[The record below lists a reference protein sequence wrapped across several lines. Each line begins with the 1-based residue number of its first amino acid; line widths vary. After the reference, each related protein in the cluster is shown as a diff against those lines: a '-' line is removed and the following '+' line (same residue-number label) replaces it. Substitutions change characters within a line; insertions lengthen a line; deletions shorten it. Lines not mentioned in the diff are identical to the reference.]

1 MITVTLWT
9 VAVVAADVVVVVEGL
24 DTSLGLD
31 HLLLSPP
38 SLLAVLQVLLP
49 LVPGPE
55 PAHLDLTLGV
65 VIRADPFTTPFF
77 GYLLFSLSQQESSG
91 GSPGNVSTSVW
102 ANLGKRNQI
111 NTLII

>member
-24 DTSLGLD
+24 DTGLGLD
-31 HLLLSPP
+31 HLLLSPS

-77 GYLLFSLSQQESSG
+77 GYLLFSLSQQESSR

-111 NTLII
+111 NNY

>member
-9 VAVVAADVVVVVEGL
+9 VAVVAADVVVVEGL
-24 DTSLGLD
+24 DTLLGLGLD

-77 GYLLFSLSQQESSG
+77 GYLLFSLSQQESSR

-102 ANLGKRNQI
+102 ANLRKRNQI
-111 NTLII
+111 NNY